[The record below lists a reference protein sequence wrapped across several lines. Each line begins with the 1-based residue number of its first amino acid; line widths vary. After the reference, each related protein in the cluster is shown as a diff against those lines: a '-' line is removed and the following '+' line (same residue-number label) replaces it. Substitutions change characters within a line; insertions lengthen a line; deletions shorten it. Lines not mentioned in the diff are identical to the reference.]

1 MGTKPVGGHLDYVTG
16 GIPPVPPGFP
26 SLKFVGVLA
35 DDATDGIPPVP
46 PGFSPLESVE
56 THVDGA
62 VDGIPSNPPSFSSLT
77 SFTLKR
83 AQDDRVVT
91 PDTSYKGRC
100 SILDEKHRSL
110 FHHRPWL
117 NYNEFNNRSD
127 QELGHKLFEQDL
139 LSTTCLPKGVIRG
152 CSICKTC
159 QEVTARWRPKEAC
172 ELVLDEAPV
181 YYPSEEEFKDSLDYI
196 AKIRPI
202 AEKYGICRIVPP
214 SSWRRPCLLKR
225 KNLWL
230 NSKFSPCIQHVDK
243 LQNHHSSKIKGNHGI
258 MSTKRQKFQKITD
271 SISEIMLENN
281 QLRDG
286 NNCNKFGFEPGPD
299 FTLES
304 FQKYADDF
312 KEQYFQKVIELDL
325 TSDKPG
331 PLVQDIEGE
340 YWRIVERPTEGIE
353 VLYGAD
359 LDTSVFG
366 SGFPEASTSSQYVK
380 VQDQYVNSGWNL
392 NNLARLPGSVLS
404 LESKNVPGIIV
415 PLIDVGMCFSSFC
428 WHVEG
433 HHLYS
438 LKYLHLGAPK
448 IWYGVPA
455 KDASKLEDAMKKH
468 LPYPLDEK
476 LDLLHSRVTNL
487 SPSLLRLEGVPIY
500 RCVQNPGEF
509 VLTFPR
515 AYHSGFSCGFN
526 CAEAVNVA
534 PLDWLPYGQNAVEL
548 YRDQRQRLSISHDK
562 LLLAA
567 AREAVRA
574 QWNVLFLGET
584 NSENTGWKN
593 FSAFDGVLTK
603 SLEARI
609 EMERRRREYLCSSR
623 SQKMDTNFNA
633 EGTRECFMCHYDLHL
648 SAAFCL
654 CSPDRFACLFHAKNL
669 CSCSWSMKRF
679 LFLYEI
685 SELNVLLDAL
695 RGKSSA
701 IHRWGVFD
709 MKLSVSSLVSEM
721 KKQKLIIMTD
731 EEGRGKD
738 HEEAHSTLQPSST
751 RSI

>member
-1 MGTKPVGGHLDYVTG
+1 M
-16 GIPPVPPGFP
+16 
-26 SLKFVGVLA
+26 
-35 DDATDGIPPVP
+35 
-46 PGFSPLESVE
+46 
-56 THVDGA
+56 
-62 VDGIPSNPPSFSSLT
+62 
-77 SFTLKR
+77 
-83 AQDDRVVT
+83 
-91 PDTSYKGRC
+91 
-100 SILDEKHRSL
+100 RSGL
-110 FHHRPWL
+110 F
-117 NYNEFNNRSD
+117 F
-127 QELGHKLFEQDL
+127 QDL
-139 LSTTCLPKGVIRG
+139 LSTTCLPKGVKRG

-172 ELVLDEAPV
+172 ELVLDEALV
-181 YYPSEEEFKDSLDYI
+181 FYPSEEEFKDTLDYI

-214 SSWRRPCLLKR
+214 SSWRQPCLLKR
-225 KNLWL
+225 KNLWK

-243 LQNHHSSKIKGNHGI
+243 LQNHHSSKIKSNHST
-258 MSTKRQKFQKITD
+258 MSTKRQKFLKITD

-286 NNCNKFGFEPGPD
+286 NNCNKLGFEPGPD

-312 KEQYFQKVIELDL
+312 KEQYFQKATELDL
-325 TSDKPG
+325 TSDKQG

-353 VLYGAD
+353 VLYGSD

-366 SGFPEASTSSQYVK
+366 SGFPEASASSQYVE

-404 LESKNVPGIIV
+404 FESKNVPGIIV
-415 PLIDVGMCFSSFC
+415 PLLYVGMCFSSFC
-428 WHVEG
+428 WHIED

-534 PLDWLPYGQNAVEL
+534 PLDWLLYGQHAVEL
-548 YRDQRQRLSISHDK
+548 LREQRRSVSISHDK

-574 QWNVLFLGET
+574 QWNVSFLGET
-584 NSENTGWKN
+584 NSENTRWKN
-593 FSAFDGVLTK
+593 FSAFDGVLAK
-603 SLEARI
+603 SLEVRI

-623 SQKMDTNFNA
+623 SQKMDTDFNA
-633 EGTRECFMCHYDLHL
+633 EGTRECFLCHYDLHL

-669 CSCSWSMKRF
+669 CSCSWNMKRF

-695 RGKSSA
+695 RGKLSA
-701 IHRWGVFD
+701 VHRWGVFD
-709 MKLSVSSLVSEM
+709 LKLSLSSLVSEM
-721 KKQKLIIMTD
+721 KNK
-731 EEGRGKD
+731 
-738 HEEAHSTLQPSST
+738 SS
-751 RSI
+751 